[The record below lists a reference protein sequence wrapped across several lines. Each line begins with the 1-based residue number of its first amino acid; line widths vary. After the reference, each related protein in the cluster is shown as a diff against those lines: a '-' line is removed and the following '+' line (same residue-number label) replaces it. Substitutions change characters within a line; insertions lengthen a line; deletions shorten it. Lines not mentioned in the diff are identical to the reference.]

1 MCLFLK
7 SIVLS
12 KGIGVI
18 RGSFGNTINV
28 IILFVA
34 GLLIIAGNMTIGML
48 VSFSSYMEKFFE
60 AVSKIMELNLNK
72 QQVMVCYER
81 IKDILD
87 SEQEE
92 NKGIILE
99 RPVQKIEFNQ
109 VVFGYNDNL
118 VLKEMWISITKTG
131 LYSLVGSN
139 GCGKSTIFKLLERFY
154 ECKDGEIEINQVPI
168 NKYSVLNLRSHIV
181 YISKKPFF
189 YKEPLWI
196 T

>member
-118 VLKEMWISITKTG
+118 VLKEMWISITKT
-131 LYSLVGSN
+131 YNIQVVR
-139 GCGKSTIFKLLERFY
+139 TLLR
-154 ECKDGEIEINQVPI
+154 V
-168 NKYSVLNLRSHIV
+168 
-181 YISKKPFF
+181 
-189 YKEPLWI
+189 
-196 T
+196 

>member
-1 MCLFLK
+1 MYRRFRNRRT
-7 SIVLS
+7 V
-12 KGIGVI
+12 
-18 RGSFGNTINV
+18 RAEF
-28 IILFVA
+28 A

-131 LYSLVGSN
+131 LYSLVGMQ
-139 GCGKSTIFKLLERFY
+139 ILLERY
-154 ECKDGEIEINQVPI
+154 AYSEIGGTFILI
-168 NKYSVLNLRSHIV
+168 
-181 YISKKPFF
+181 
-189 YKEPLWI
+189 
-196 T
+196 

>member
-72 QQVMVCYER
+72 QQV
-81 IKDILD
+81 
-87 SEQEE
+87 
-92 NKGIILE
+92 
-99 RPVQKIEFNQ
+99 
-109 VVFGYNDNL
+109 
-118 VLKEMWISITKTG
+118 
-131 LYSLVGSN
+131 N
-139 GCGKSTIFKLLERFY
+139 GML
-154 ECKDGEIEINQVPI
+154 
-168 NKYSVLNLRSHIV
+168 
-181 YISKKPFF
+181 
-189 YKEPLWI
+189 
-196 T
+196 